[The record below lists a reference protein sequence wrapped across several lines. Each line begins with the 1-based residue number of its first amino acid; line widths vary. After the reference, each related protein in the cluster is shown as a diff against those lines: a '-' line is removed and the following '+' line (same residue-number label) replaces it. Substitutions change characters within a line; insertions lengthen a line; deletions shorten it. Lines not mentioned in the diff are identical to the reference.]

1 MSRPF
6 NHASAPDSVTC
17 LRGWQPRSALGRVR
31 PEFGDKTT
39 DSYCHELLTRL
50 YPGRDIVQINID
62 PVAAGGGGI
71 HCITLHQ
78 PT

>member
-1 MSRPF
+1 
-6 NHASAPDSVTC
+6 
-17 LRGWQPRSALGRVR
+17 
-31 PEFGDKTT
+31 
-39 DSYCHELLTRL
+39 L

-78 PT
+78 PA